1 MIELVRIVGMLIGGL
16 ISLILH
22 VSSFVLKNL
31 YIQLVRFIRDDANTK
46 AKWTIQAVFL
56 FPLFIYIF
64 IWMVGR
70 YQDIIFFDREP
81 ATLRSIPLLLVCF
94 FGHTIYN
101 SPVLRKN
108 IYAKSI
114 VQTLLN
120 TISVLALGQIL
131 IPFIGSSIGIVIT
144 FIMLTITIFLTLR
157 LSKHSSLQDTLFARL
172 HSIVEKAQRPERFS
186 LFSLF
191 PYTTESRTK
200 AVYALEN
207 TKIDLSQRGCLSHL
221 RYYSEDCRLELFWSV
236 PTLFKQSQLQVLEK
250 SDRAQHTQILGGTGS
265 GKTLFAA
272 TTTAQDFFNDAIG
285 TTIVEPKGT
294 FVRRSAN
301 LLDRIGRNY
310 YRLDPDAENSDC
322 LNPLYVTEGKD
333 FELMIEA
340 NISAFHAHL
349 GPEAKQYFKSRST
362 QLLRVCI
369 KALKLAYGNECGF
382 DELNEIIQPFGEELR
397 TDTLFVLQ
405 QKNLLN
411 QVQLLNEYHKNIGTD
426 GKIKEFTMQTYSSLH
441 DYMLELTSN
450 AHIRKMFCGKSTFN
464 IDDVLEN
471 GEIVLFNAAFG
482 KLQTLTYT
490 VGRLYLNLLRA
501 STFRR
506 DLTRNFKAHS
516 LLIDEIEMF
525 GDEEFSTFLEMARE
539 YEVFVSLIHQG
550 NEQLNDVSR
559 RLAAMVKQNAV
570 QKIVLAGLEV
580 EDADYYAKLFT
591 DYYKKTLSSGTD
603 EMSTTG
609 FNTQVREE
617 KRYLVDP
624 SDFLRLKGY
633 NPRTG
638 EPVECYFRGVKDN
651 VRLDPVFAEIY
662 PLPQVLFSPLGQEN
676 QVVKNKRTED
686 ETKKENLQLI
696 EPIVETTT
704 IDPPLEKPIGLT
716 EKLKKEEDKKQV
728 VTIESSKRNPL
739 WDAKKVTETSETNSS
754 IGTEHETSNSNKDSV
769 TVLDQE
775 KNITIQKPI
784 VKEGFDQAVVGDAAL
799 NIANKVRLRA
809 VEERNKKK
817 KNEAD

>member
-1 MIELVRIVGMLIGGL
+1 MRIVGMLIGGL

-31 YIQLVRFIRDDANTK
+31 YIQLVRFVRDDANAKT
-46 AKWTIQAVFL
+46 KWTIQAVFL
-56 FPLFIYIF
+56 FPLFMFTF

-70 YQDIIFFDREP
+70 YQDIVVFDREP

-94 FGHTIYN
+94 FGHTIYD

-108 IYAKSI
+108 IYAKTVI
-114 VQTLLN
+114 QTLLN

-131 IPFIGSSIGIVIT
+131 ISFIGSSIGIVIT
-144 FIMLTITIFLTLR
+144 FIMLTITIFLSLR
-157 LSKHSSLQDTLFARL
+157 LSKHSSLQDTMFSRL
-172 HSIVEKAQRPERFS
+172 HSIVEKAQSPKRFS
-186 LFSLF
+186 LIYFFSNK
-191 PYTTESRTK
+191 TK
-200 AVYALEN
+200 YKAKAIYALEN
-207 TKIDLSQRGCLSHL
+207 TKIDLSQKGCLSHL

-236 PTLFKQSQLQVLEK
+236 PTLNKQSKLQVLKK

-285 TTIVEPKGT
+285 STIVEPKGT

-310 YRLDPDAENSDC
+310 YRLDPDIENSDC

-397 TDTLFVLQ
+397 TDTLFILQ
-405 QKNLLN
+405 QKKLLN
-411 QVQLLNEYHKNIGTD
+411 QVQLLNEYHKNLGTD

-464 IDDVLEN
+464 IDDVLEK

-506 DLTRNFKAHS
+506 DLTVKFKNHS
-516 LLIDEIEMF
+516 LVIDEIEMF

-539 YEVFVSLIHQG
+539 YNVFVTSIHQG

-559 RLAAMVKQNAV
+559 RLAAMMKQNAV
-570 QKIVLAGLEV
+570 QKFILAGLEV
-580 EDADYYAKLFT
+580 EDAEYYAKLFT
-591 DYYKKTLSSGTD
+591 DHYKQTLSSGTD

-609 FNTQVREE
+609 FNTQEREE

-624 SDFLRLKGY
+624 SDFLRLKGF

-638 EPVECYFRGVKDN
+638 EPAECYFRGVIDN
-651 VRLDPVFAEIY
+651 VRLEPIFAEIY
-662 PLPQVLFSPLGQEN
+662 PLPQVLFTPLGQEN
-676 QVVKNKRTED
+676 EDDVKEWEEDRVEKED
-686 ETKKENLQLI
+686 ES
-696 EPIVETTT
+696 IVEPMDNR
-704 IDPPLEKPIGLT
+704 IDPPLEKPIGQT
-716 EKLKKEEDKKQV
+716 EKLKKEEDIREAA
-728 VTIESSKRNPL
+728 TTPSSKRNPL
-739 WDAKKVTETSETNSS
+739 WDAKKVTESSEA
-754 IGTEHETSNSNKDSV
+754 KDSSATEPKV
-769 TVLDQE
+769 INIKKDPDIDVCGENTV
-775 KNITIQKPI
+775 TIQQPI
-784 VKEGFDQAVVGDAAL
+784 VKEGFDQAIVGDAAL
-799 NIANKVRLRA
+799 NIAKKVRHRA

-817 KNEAD
+817 ENEAG

>member
-1 MIELVRIVGMLIGGL
+1 MRIVGLLIGGL
-16 ISLILH
+16 IQLILH
-22 VSSFVLKNL
+22 VSSFVLKNI
-31 YIQLVRFIRDDANTK
+31 YIQLVRFARDESNTK
-46 AKWTIQAVFL
+46 TKWTLQTIFL
-56 FPLFIYIF
+56 FPLFIVIF

-70 YQDIIFFDREP
+70 YQDIIVFDREP
-81 ATLRSIPLLLVCF
+81 VTLRSIPLLVVCF

-108 IYAKSI
+108 AYAKTI
-114 VQTLLN
+114 IQTLLN
-120 TISVLALGQIL
+120 SISILALGQIL
-131 IPFIGSSIGIVIT
+131 ISFIGSRFGIVIT
-144 FIMLTITIFLTLR
+144 FIMLTLTIILTLR
-157 LSKHSSLQDTLFARL
+157 LSKHSSLQDTMFSRL
-172 HSIVEKAQRPERFS
+172 HSIVEKSQATERLRVFS
-186 LFSLF
+186 LFRKK
-191 PYTTESRTK
+191 TEFQSK
-200 AVYALEN
+200 EVYAIEN
-207 TKIDLSQRGCLSHL
+207 TKIDLSQRGCLSHF
-221 RYYSEDCRLELFWSV
+221 RYYSEECRLELFWSV
-236 PTLFKQSQLQVLEK
+236 PTLNKQSQLQVLEK
-250 SDRAQHTQILGGTGS
+250 GDRAQHSQIIAGTGS

-285 TTIVEPKGT
+285 STIVEPKGT

-301 LLDRIGRNY
+301 FLDRIGRNY

-397 TDTLFVLQ
+397 TETLFILQ
-405 QKNLLN
+405 EKNLLN

-450 AHIRKMFCGKSTFN
+450 EHIRKMFCGKSTFN
-464 IDDVLEN
+464 IDDVLKN

-490 VGRLYLNLLRA
+490 VGRLYLNLMRA

-506 DLTRNFKAHS
+506 DLTGKFKSHS
-516 LLIDEIEMF
+516 LVIDEIEMF

-539 YEVFVSLIHQG
+539 YEVFVTVIHQG

-570 QKIVLAGLEV
+570 QKFVLAGLEV
-580 EDADYYAKLFT
+580 EDAEYYAKLFT
-591 DYYKKTLSSGTD
+591 DYYKHTLSSGTD

-638 EPVECYFRGVKDN
+638 EPAECYFRGVKDN
-651 VRLDPVFAEIY
+651 VRLDPVFVEIY
-662 PLPQVLFSPLGQEN
+662 PLPQILFSPLGGKN
-676 QVVKNKRTED
+676 QVVDDELED
-686 ETKKENLQLI
+686 VLENEDVLGVDPMDEPVEI
-696 EPIVETTT
+696 EP
-704 IDPPLEKPIGLT
+704 PLVKPVIQT
-716 EKLKKEEDKKQV
+716 EKLMKEEERKEIV
-728 VTIESSKRNPL
+728 PTESSKRNPL
-739 WDAKKVTETSETNSS
+739 WDAKKVPESSESSVSTRVEQDTNYSK
-754 IGTEHETSNSNKDSV
+754 KDNASV
-769 TVLDQE
+769 LGEAPKV
-775 KNITIQKPI
+775 TIQKPI
-784 VKEGFDQAVVGDAAL
+784 VKEGFDQAIVGDAAL

-809 VEERNKKK
+809 VEERSKKK
-817 KNEAD
+817 ENEAG